1 MPSVDDIKFMQRC
14 LDLAGRAEG
23 RTYPNPMVGSVIVHN
38 GSIIGE
44 GYHLKA
50 GEHHAER
57 VAINSVAD
65 LELLKESTL
74 YVNLE
79 PCSHYGKTP
88 PCTDIILSSGIKK
101 IVAGTTDTSDKVSGK
116 GIAALIRSGCDVITG
131 VLENECR
138 WINRRFFTFHEKQRP
153 YIILKWAQSSDGF
166 IDVDRDSFS
175 GRKPTWITG
184 NAERVLVHRWRSEE
198 QSILAGAGT
207 VRADDPI
214 LNLRFWPGED
224 PLRLILSSS
233 GSLDNKSA
241 VFTTEGRTV
250 VFTHNKS
257 ASVSC
262 DKVILDR
269 ERSSAVQVT
278 EYLYNSD
285 IRSLFIEGGAGVLS
299 HFIKE
304 GLWDEARIFSGK
316 ITFGSG
322 IKAPSVTGNIKS
334 RTEYSGSNLE
344 IIVNGV
350 LGTKVSPPFF
360 KEGWPDHKII

>member
-1 MPSVDDIKFMQRC
+1 MLKPSGDDIKFMQRC
-14 LDLAGRAEG
+14 LDLAGRTEG

-57 VAINSVAD
+57 VAINSVTD
-65 LELLKESTL
+65 RELLKDSTL

-79 PCSHYGKTP
+79 PCNHYGKTP
-88 PCTDIILSSGIKK
+88 PCTEIIISSGIKK
-101 IVAGTTDTSDKVSGK
+101 VVTGTVDTSYKVDGK
-116 GIAALIRSGCDVITG
+116 GIAALIRSGCSVITG

-138 WINRRFFTFHEKQRP
+138 WINRRFFTFHEKKRP

-166 IDVDRDSFS
+166 IDIDRDGFAS
-175 GRKPTWITG
+175 RRPTWITG

-207 VRADDPI
+207 VRADDPM
-214 LNLRFWPGED
+214 LNLRFWPGVN

-233 GSLDNKSA
+233 GSLDTSSA
-241 VFTTEGRTV
+241 IFRSDGRTV
-250 VFTHNKS
+250 LFTHSKS
-257 ASVSC
+257 LKVSC
-262 DKVILDR
+262 EIVILDN
-269 ERSSAVQVT
+269 ERSSAEQIA
-278 EYLYNSD
+278 EYLYNSG
-285 IRSLFIEGGAGVLS
+285 IQSLFIEGGAGVLN

-322 IKAPSVTGNIKS
+322 IKAPSVTGFIKS
-334 RTEYSGSNLE
+334 RTEYSGSDLE
-344 IIVNGV
+344 IIINADNQ
-350 LGTKVSPPFF
+350 S
-360 KEGWPDHKII
+360 